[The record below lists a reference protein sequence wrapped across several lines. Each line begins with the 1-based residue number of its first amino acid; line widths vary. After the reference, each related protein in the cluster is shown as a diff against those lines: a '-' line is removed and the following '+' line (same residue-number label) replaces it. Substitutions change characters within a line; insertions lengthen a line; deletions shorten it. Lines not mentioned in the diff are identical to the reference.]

1 MSYREKLK
9 ARAGRSITNMAVIVR
24 QIFSEL
30 ARLNNL
36 GQVTAGAAQRR
47 GQRAAGLPSPHAPG
61 RFCGISNSCSFIPP
75 LLPAGWTR
83 CR

>member
-36 GQVTAGAAQRR
+36 GQVTAGAAQPR
-47 GQRAAGLPSPHAPG
+47 GQRAAGVIKAVAQQG
-61 RFCGISNSCSFIPP
+61 EGVK
-75 LLPAGWTR
+75 R
-83 CR
+83 CC